1 MRGLDNKKKIE
12 LAITGISII
21 VLIFLAISQVSNSK
35 KRSRPFPANK
45 PFSTSPA
52 IISVAGEVGSGD
64 NVKWGRDPFFMDLN
78 NLIEQNMGDLTL
90 NGIVSDK
97 DNPYAIVNNDIV
109 KLGDKING
117 MVVIEINEKNVVL
130 EENGQKH
137 TLELNI
143 Y

>member
-1 MRGLDNKKKIE
+1 LRGLDNKKKIE

-21 VLIFLAISQVSNSK
+21 VLIFLVIIQVSNSRE
-35 KRSRPFPANK
+35 RSRPFPANK
-45 PFSTSPA
+45 LFSTSPA

-64 NVKWGRDPFFMDLN
+64 NVKWGRDPFFMDSN
-78 NLIEQNMGDLTL
+78 NAIEQDMGDLIL
-90 NGIVSDK
+90 NGTVSDK
-97 DNPYAIVNNDIV
+97 NNPYAIVNNDIV

-130 EENGQKH
+130 EQNGQKH